1 MANGDMKMCYE
12 GRIFMMKPLDFYA
25 MDEKWTLMHN
35 EYPSKAQ
42 GDPVEYSQEAFTK
55 IFGK

>member
-1 MANGDMKMCYE
+1 
-12 GRIFMMKPLDFYA
+12 

-42 GDPVEYSQEAFTK
+42 DDPVEYSQEAFTK
-55 IFGK
+55 IFAK